1 MPKISVISGFY
12 NRATLLERTI
22 SSILTQTY
30 DDIEL
35 IVFDDAS
42 TDNTADRLRAL
53 EAELSDPRLKIVIN
67 AKNRGF
73 VPSLVD
79 AIEVSTGDYIAI
91 QGSGDASLPRR
102 LELQAHILD
111 TQPEIGVVGGWY
123 YNIQENQGTE
133 RLRRPSADGMGYEEF
148 LKGNVFSH
156 GEVMFRRSA
165 YTLAGGY
172 RVEFKNAQDYDLWL
186 RMSQVTRFATVPEP
200 IYDRYV
206 QFDGVSY
213 VPRKIVNQSCYSVA
227 ARRLSSMSENDEEA
241 ALRSMRDE
249 GPQSVVDSSDAAVQ
263 EKIRQAVLRLVVFGS
278 PAAGAELARA
288 SITGTVQRWA
298 LLMFARLYGRRP
310 FSLLQ
315 PVLRRKLGVVPRSE
329 HRSLPADT

>member
-1 MPKISVISGFY
+1 MPKISVITGFY
-12 NRATLLERTI
+12 NRAALLERTI

-42 TDNTADRLRAL
+42 TDDTVDRLRDL
-53 EAELSDPRLKIVIN
+53 ETRLKDSRLRVVVN
-67 AKNRGF
+67 AENRGF

-79 AIEVSTGDYIAI
+79 AIEASSGEYIAI

-102 LELQAHILD
+102 LELQAQILD

-123 YNIQENQGTE
+123 YNIQENLGTE
-133 RLRRPSADGMGYEEF
+133 RLRRPSANGMGYEEF
-148 LKGNVFSH
+148 FKGNVFSH
-156 GEVMFRRSA
+156 GEVMFRRDV
-165 YTLAGGY
+165 YDLAGGY

-186 RMSQVTRFATVPEP
+186 RMSRFTQFATVPEP

-227 ARRLSSMSENDEEA
+227 ARRLSAMSATDEKS
-241 ALRSMRDE
+241 ALQRIGEE
-249 GPQSVVDSSDAAVQ
+249 GPQVVVDSSDLAVQ
-263 EKIRQAVLRLVVFGS
+263 KKIRQAVLRLVVFGS
-278 PAAGAELARA
+278 PAAGAELASA

-298 LLMFARLYGRRP
+298 LLMFAKLYGRRP
-310 FSLLQ
+310 FSLVQ
-315 PVLRRKLGVVPRSE
+315 PFLRRKLGVVPRSE
-329 HRSLPADT
+329 RRSLPADA